1 MALSIATF
9 NVKDLLEPRTDR
21 EREVLPA
28 KLDFLART
36 LAACDADVVGL
47 QEIGPPEL
55 LEAVLQRL
63 PARGGYGEPVVG
75 TADARGI
82 RCALLSRRRVVEARV
97 HTADALTFPVFREGD
112 PQPFGT
118 RIPLR
123 RGVVHARVEAP
134 WGGTVDVLVA
144 HFKSSRPVPARDA
157 AGEEMRPLPRD
168 EEPGARGRAE
178 AALRSLVWRAA
189 EALHVRGLVDGI
201 MAGERGALKGQRAE
215 GPVAAGAHV
224 AVVGDLN
231 DVPDSTPVRTVR
243 GDVEAVE
250 TGARRADVL
259 FDCAARIEARARFS
273 VLHDGRAT
281 QIDHVLASGPL
292 YARLEDAAFLNAD
305 LRQHPPVER
314 GEPPEPRPDSDHAPL
329 VARFE

>member
-1 MALSIATF
+1 MALTIATF

-28 KLDFLART
+28 KLDFVAHT
-36 LAACDADVVGL
+36 LATCDADVVGL

-63 PARGGYGEPVVG
+63 PARGGYGEPVLG

-82 RCALLSRRRVVEARV
+82 RCALLSRARVLESQV

-112 PQPFGT
+112 APPFGT

-123 RGVVHARVEAP
+123 RGVVHARVDAAGIGP
-134 WGGTVDVLVA
+134 VDVLVA

-157 AGEEMRPLPRD
+157 AGGEHPD
-168 EEPGARGRAE
+168 ESARGRGE

-189 EALHVRGLVDGI
+189 EALHVRGLVDAL
-201 MAGERGALKGQRAE
+201 MARSAGSRA
-215 GPVAAGAHV
+215 AV

-231 DVPDSTPVRTVR
+231 DVPESVPVRTIG
-243 GDVEAVE
+243 GDGELGGLTRHGDE
-250 TGARRADVL
+250 L
-259 FDCAARIEARARFS
+259 FDCAARIEPRARFS

-281 QIDHVLASGPL
+281 QIDHVLASAPL
-292 YARLEDAAFLNAD
+292 YARLERAAFLNTE
-305 LRQHPPVER
+305 LRQHPPVRTSGGMEL
-314 GEPPEPRPDSDHAPL
+314 PPDPQADSDHAPL
-329 VARFE
+329 VARFG